1 MSYENPNKIKSNVAS
16 IFGNMGTRVN
26 ITANGGSQQVT
37 TNSNQTPS
45 ASGSDPSGSIPGNS
59 PTVVDDN
66 MNRGNFRGTGPMNKF
81 EARRSQANSWE
92 KDFGKTPKQQRED
105 AAKGI
110 KIRNERLKKQRD
122 IDLGIVKV
130 KQQDGPEELKFM
142 PKTPYNE
149 EGFII
154 SREQGISNK
163 EAKQQR
169 QRIKKTYRASK
180 NNKALIEKDDKIKVV
195 NKNRA
200 KRKSEKGWTET
211 PLNFNNT
218 MNYLDDNAQQQM
230 DPNAAFQDPTNPMA
244 IQPNRAGRPVN
255 SNILTNDPNNYQDP
269 NKVPASQNSTE
280 QLFSNIASSDNN
292 YASPFNQNDPPSDST
307 KIATP
312 KPLDVKKLNE
322 AMKIAISKKI
332 ESDIGSKIA
341 KAAVKQP
348 KRL

>member
-1 MSYENPNKIKSNVAS
+1 MSYENPKKIKSSVAS

-26 ITANGGSQQVT
+26 ITANGGTQQVT

-59 PTVVDDN
+59 PH
-66 MNRGNFRGTGPMNKF
+66 MNSSF
-81 EARRSQANSWE
+81 EKS
-92 KDFGKTPKQQRED
+92 FGKTPSQQRKD
-105 AAKGI
+105 AIVGNK
-110 KIRNERLKKQRD
+110 LKKEALQKQRD
-122 IDLGIVKV
+122 IDLDIIKV
-130 KQQDGPEELKFM
+130 KQQVTDRDGYLMSDEMANYK
-142 PKTPYNE
+142 
-149 EGFII
+149 
-154 SREQGISNK
+154 NK
-163 EAKQQR
+163 E
-169 QRIKKTYRASK
+169 INKTYKALK
-180 NNKALIEKDDKIKVV
+180 NNKSLIKKDDKIKVV

-211 PLNFNNT
+211 PLNFNNA

-230 DPNAAFQDPTNPMA
+230 DPNAAFQDPTNPMG

-280 QLFSNIASSDNN
+280 QLFSNIASSGNN

-312 KPLDVKKLNE
+312 KPLDVKGLNE
-322 AMKIAISKKI
+322 AMKIALSKKI
-332 ESDIGSKIA
+332 QSDIGSKIG
-341 KAAVKQP
+341 KAVVKRP